1 MSLWGNQFPH
11 KFIVVKYAFRCLT
24 QKFPLEV
31 IMFRVALTA
40 VLAAVLLTSAG
51 AAHGAPLQSTP
62 PDLGGQWKT
71 VSLTQ
76 NRIGYE
82 MNLKKAGAGN
92 NAYEGTLQ
100 FRHRDGRKTK
110 STMVGVAVGKQSQ
123 GSYRVTIVMPGG
135 SLASGKSTVT
145 GRLSKTDGS
154 MYFPKCSQIWP
165 LAMKGEEDT
174 DCLFREIPS

>member
-1 MSLWGNQFPH
+1 MLRIAITAALVS
-11 KFIVVKYAFRCLT
+11 VV
-24 QKFPLEV
+24 
-31 IMFRVALTA
+31 
-40 VLAAVLLTSAG
+40 LTSG
-51 AAHGAPLQSTP
+51 ATAHGSPMQNTP

-82 MNLKKAGAGN
+82 MNLKEAGVGN
-92 NAYEGTLQ
+92 NAYQGTLQ

-110 STMVGVAVGKQSQ
+110 SVKVGLAVGAQSK
-123 GSYRVTIVMPGG
+123 GSFRVTIVMPGG
-135 SLASGKSTVT
+135 ALATGKGTVS

-174 DCLFREIPS
+174 DCLFREIPN

>member
-1 MSLWGNQFPH
+1 
-11 KFIVVKYAFRCLT
+11 
-24 QKFPLEV
+24 
-31 IMFRVALTA
+31 MFRIAITAALSAVMLTTGVTA
-40 VLAAVLLTSAG
+40 QASPMKTI
-51 AAHGAPLQSTP
+51 P
-62 PDLGGQWKT
+62 PNLGGEWKT

-82 MNLKKAGAGN
+82 MNLQGAGAGN

-110 STMVGVAVGKQSQ
+110 SVKVGLAVGAQFKA
-123 GSYRVTIVMPGG
+123 SYRVTIVMPGG
-135 SLASGKSTVT
+135 ALATGKGTIN

-154 MYFPKCSQIWP
+154 MYFPKCSQILP

-174 DCLFREIPS
+174 DCLFQEMPN

>member
-1 MSLWGNQFPH
+1 
-11 KFIVVKYAFRCLT
+11 
-24 QKFPLEV
+24 
-31 IMFRVALTA
+31 MFRVALTA
-40 VLAAVLLTSAG
+40 CLASLVLTTGAVANASS
-51 AAHGAPLQSTP
+51 LQTMP

-82 MNLKKAGAGN
+82 MNIKSAGMGSDS
-92 NAYEGTLQ
+92 YQGSLQ
-100 FRHRDGRKTK
+100 FRHRDGRTTKTVK
-110 STMVGVAVGKQSQ
+110 VGLAVGQQSK

-135 SLASGKSTVT
+135 ALATGKGTVT

-154 MYFPKCSQIWP
+154 MYFSKCSQIWP

-174 DCLFREIPS
+174 DCLFREIPN

>member
-1 MSLWGNQFPH
+1 MHFDVTLRN
-11 KFIVVKYAFRCLT
+11 VL
-24 QKFPLEV
+24 LEV

-40 VLAAVLLTSAG
+40 VFAAALLTSG
-51 AAHGAPLQSTP
+51 SPAHSTPLQRTP

-82 MNLKKAGAGN
+82 LNLKKAGAGN
-92 NAYEGTLQ
+92 DAYQGTLQ

-110 STMVGVAVGKQSQ
+110 PVKVGLAVGAQSK
-123 GSYRVTIVMPGG
+123 GSYRVTIVMPGVA
-135 SLASGKSTVT
+135 LATGKGTVS

-154 MYFPKCSQIWP
+154 MYFPECSQIWP

-174 DCLFREIPS
+174 DCLFREMPN

>member
-1 MSLWGNQFPH
+1 MIRL
-11 KFIVVKYAFRCLT
+11 L
-24 QKFPLEV
+24 
-31 IMFRVALTA
+31 
-40 VLAAVLLTSAG
+40 LAALLTSLAFAP
-51 AAHGAPLQSTP
+51 AAAAQNTP
-62 PDLGGQWKT
+62 PDLAGQWKT

-82 MNLKKAGAGN
+82 MNLKAAGT

-110 STMVGVAVGKQSQ
+110 RVKVGLAVGQQAK

-135 SLASGKSTVT
+135 AIATGKKTVT
-145 GRLSKTDGS
+145 GRLSITDGS
-154 MYFPKCSQIWP
+154 MYFPKCSSMWP

-174 DCLFREIPS
+174 DCLFREMPN

>member
-1 MSLWGNQFPH
+1 M
-11 KFIVVKYAFRCLT
+11 IRIAFST
-24 QKFPLEV
+24 
-31 IMFRVALTA
+31 
-40 VLAAVLLTSAG
+40 VLACAMLTSG
-51 AAHGAPLQSTP
+51 AVAHASPMQNTP
-62 PDLGGQWKT
+62 PDLGGEWKT

-82 MNLKKAGAGN
+82 MNLKEAGTGN
-92 NAYEGTLQ
+92 NAYQGTLQ

-110 STMVGVAVGKQSQ
+110 SIKVGLAVGAQSK

-135 SLASGKSTVT
+135 ALATGKGTVS

-154 MYFPKCSQIWP
+154 MYFPKCSKVWP

-174 DCLFREIPS
+174 DCLFREMPS

>member
-1 MSLWGNQFPH
+1 MLRTAMTP
-11 KFIVVKYAFRCLT
+11 
-24 QKFPLEV
+24 
-31 IMFRVALTA
+31 AL
-40 VLAAVLLTSAG
+40 VSVMLTSG
-51 AAHGAPLQSTP
+51 ATAHASPMQNTP

-82 MNLKKAGAGN
+82 MNLQDAGAGN

-110 STMVGVAVGKQSQ
+110 PVKVGLAVGAQSK

-135 SLASGKSTVT
+135 GLATGKGTVS

-154 MYFPKCSQIWP
+154 IYFPKCSQLWP

-174 DCLFREIPS
+174 DCLFREMPN

>member
-1 MSLWGNQFPH
+1 
-11 KFIVVKYAFRCLT
+11 
-24 QKFPLEV
+24 
-31 IMFRVALTA
+31 MFRVALTA
-40 VLAAVLLTSAG
+40 VLATVLLATTG
-51 AAHGAPLQSTP
+51 AAHGAPLQTTP

-71 VSLTQ
+71 LSLTQ

-82 MNLKKAGAGN
+82 MNLKNAGVGN
-92 NAYEGTLQ
+92 DAYEGTLQ

-110 STMVGVAVGKQSQ
+110 STKVGVAVGKQFQ
-123 GSYRVTIVMPGG
+123 GSYRITIVMPGG
-135 SLASGKSTVT
+135 SLATGKSTVS

-174 DCLFREIPS
+174 DCLFREMPS

>member
-1 MSLWGNQFPH
+1 M
-11 KFIVVKYAFRCLT
+11 I
-24 QKFPLEV
+24 
-31 IMFRVALTA
+31 RVALAVVMTA
-40 VLAAVLLTSAG
+40 VVLAPG
-51 AAHGAPLQSTP
+51 AAAQVPAAPVTP

-82 MNLKKAGAGN
+82 MNLTEAGGAN
-92 NAYEGTLQ
+92 NAYRGTLQ

-110 STMVGVAVGKQSQ
+110 SVKVGLAVGNQSK
-123 GSYRVTIVMPGG
+123 GAYRVTIVMPGG
-135 SLASGKSTVT
+135 ALATGKGTVT
-145 GRLSKTDGS
+145 GRLSVTDGS

-174 DCLFREIPS
+174 DCLFREMPS

>member
-1 MSLWGNQFPH
+1 
-11 KFIVVKYAFRCLT
+11 
-24 QKFPLEV
+24 
-31 IMFRVALTA
+31 
-40 VLAAVLLTSAG
+40 
-51 AAHGAPLQSTP
+51 
-62 PDLGGQWKT
+62 

-82 MNLKKAGAGN
+82 MNLKNAGAGN
-92 NAYEGTLQ
+92 DAYEGTLQ

-110 STMVGVAVGKQSQ
+110 STKVSLAVGKQSQ

-135 SLASGKSTVT
+135 SLATGKSTVT
-145 GRLSKTDGS
+145 GRPSKTDGS
-154 MYFPKCSQIWP
+154 MYFPKCSQLWP

>member
-1 MSLWGNQFPH
+1 MHFVSRLKISSGG
-11 KFIVVKYAFRCLT
+11 V
-24 QKFPLEV
+24 
-31 IMFRVALTA
+31 
-40 VLAAVLLTSAG
+40 
-51 AAHGAPLQSTP
+51 AHGAPLPTTP

-71 VSLTQ
+71 ESLTQ

-82 MNLKKAGAGN
+82 MNLKNAGAGN
-92 NAYEGTLQ
+92 DAYEGTLQ

-110 STMVGVAVGKQSQ
+110 STKVSLAVGKQSQ

-135 SLASGKSTVT
+135 SLATGKSTVT

-154 MYFPKCSQIWP
+154 MYFPKCSQLWP

>member
-1 MSLWGNQFPH
+1 MLRTA
-11 KFIVVKYAFRCLT
+11 IT
-24 QKFPLEV
+24 T
-31 IMFRVALTA
+31 AL
-40 VLAAVLLTSAG
+40 VSVMLTSG
-51 AAHGAPLQSTP
+51 ATAHASPMQNTP

-82 MNLKKAGAGN
+82 MNLEDAGTGN
-92 NAYEGTLQ
+92 NAYEGTLR

-110 STMVGVAVGKQSQ
+110 SVKVGLAVGVQSK

-135 SLASGKSTVT
+135 ALAAGKGTVS
-145 GRLSKTDGS
+145 GRLSQTDGS

-174 DCLFREIPS
+174 DCLFREMPN

>member
-1 MSLWGNQFPH
+1 
-11 KFIVVKYAFRCLT
+11 
-24 QKFPLEV
+24 
-31 IMFRVALTA
+31 MFRVSLTA

-51 AAHGAPLQSTP
+51 AVHSSPLQTTP
-62 PDLGGQWKT
+62 PNLGGQWKT
-71 VSLTQ
+71 LSLTQ

-82 MNLKKAGAGN
+82 MNLKNVGAGN
-92 NAYEGTLQ
+92 DAYEGTLQ

-110 STMVGVAVGKQSQ
+110 STKVGVAVGKQSQ

-135 SLASGKSTVT
+135 SLATGKSTVT

-154 MYFPKCSQIWP
+154 MYFPKCSQIFP

-174 DCLFREIPS
+174 DCLFREMPS

>member
-1 MSLWGNQFPH
+1 MLRTA
-11 KFIVVKYAFRCLT
+11 IT
-24 QKFPLEV
+24 T
-31 IMFRVALTA
+31 AL
-40 VLAAVLLTSAG
+40 VSVMLTSG
-51 AAHGAPLQSTP
+51 ATAHASPMQNTP

-82 MNLKKAGAGN
+82 MNLEDAGTGN
-92 NAYEGTLQ
+92 NAYEGTLR

-110 STMVGVAVGKQSQ
+110 SVKVGLAVGVQSK

-135 SLASGKSTVT
+135 ALAAGKGTVS
-145 GRLSKTDGS
+145 GRLSQTDGS

>member
-1 MSLWGNQFPH
+1 
-11 KFIVVKYAFRCLT
+11 
-24 QKFPLEV
+24 
-31 IMFRVALTA
+31 MFRVALATVLTA
-40 VLAAVLLTSAG
+40 VLLAPTAAAQT
-51 AAHGAPLQSTP
+51 PMNPSTA

-82 MNLKKAGAGN
+82 MNLTEAGTGS
-92 NAYEGTLQ
+92 NAYQGTLQ
-100 FRHRDGRKTK
+100 FRHRDGRQTK
-110 STMVGVAVGKQSQ
+110 SVKVGLAVGKQSK

-135 SLASGKSTVT
+135 ALATGKGTVT

-154 MYFPKCSQIWP
+154 MYFPTCSSIWP

-174 DCLFREIPS
+174 DCLFREMPN